1 MTDGDIRREILKSK
15 DFTKKINSIFNS
27 RSTYL
32 TSENFNENLAFK
44 LLQKKTITLIP
55 IINKKRFVV
64 NYYNIYKNSLKK
76 NIGQE
81 KNLVMIMAGGQ
92 GKRLQPLTSI
102 LPKPLIPVKGKPVL
116 IHIMDLFKSNG
127 FKNFSISINK
137 KHKVL
142 KSYLNEL
149 RKIYNFNYLEEHS
162 PLGTAGALKKIKNV
176 KKHFL

>member
-1 MTDGDIRREILKSK
+1 MNKIIKELLIKRESTITDALKKLKKTGLQCLIVVDKKNKYLGTVTDGDIRREILKSK

-64 NYYNIYKNSLKK
+64 NYFNIYKNSLKK

-81 KNLVMIMAGGQ
+81 KNLV
-92 GKRLQPLTSI
+92 I
-102 LPKPLIPVKGKPVL
+102 LNYV
-116 IHIMDLFKSNG
+116 M
-127 FKNFSISINK
+127 KNTI
-137 KHKVL
+137 
-142 KSYLNEL
+142 
-149 RKIYNFNYLEEHS
+149 
-162 PLGTAGALKKIKNV
+162 
-176 KKHFL
+176 